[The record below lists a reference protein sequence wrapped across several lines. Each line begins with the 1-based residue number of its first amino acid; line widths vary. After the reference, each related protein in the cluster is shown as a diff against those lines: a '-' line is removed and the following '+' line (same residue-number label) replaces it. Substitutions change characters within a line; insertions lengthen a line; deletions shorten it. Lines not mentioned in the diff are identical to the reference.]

1 MNDRVDRQFRART
14 LAGAAR
20 RRPLPSKPQLMLP
33 APAPAP
39 APDPFEVEPAHH
51 RWLLTTCV
59 AGIAGSL
66 VIGSAVLGIFGEN
79 AAPRDAFAAVDKAAI
94 TGSYADLTGA
104 ESERS
109 IGRKELSAAY
119 QPQPDLPVTSI
130 IPERDLN
137 NAALYPEITSDV
149 LPYGDGKT
157 VVIDAEIDS
166 IGGEENITTITK
178 QVPPEPTD
186 ETFELAQGETLI
198 GALTDRGV
206 GREAAKALADAIEPV
221 FPATQ
226 MKTGTRFELT
236 LDRQFDFY
244 GRDVIFPVEL
254 SFQPGPDET
263 ITVQADEDGRFVAAI
278 AGAKAGAKSQYAD
291 YNHFRTRAKVGSSL
305 YGTAKDNKVPGYIV
319 AELTRI
325 FAYDVDFQRQVK
337 ANDSFDVFYGNPL
350 TGSSSKRK
358 VLHYAQLTLDG
369 KTKTYY
375 RFTTKDGQTDYYDE
389 NGRSAQKSLLKT
401 PVSGARLTSGFGM
414 RRHPLLGYSKMHA
427 GVDFGA
433 PHGTPIRAAG
443 SGVVEL
449 AGRHGAY
456 GITVE
461 IKHDNKY
468 ETLYAHMSKLAA
480 GIRRGAKVNQG
491 QIIGYVGS
499 TGRSTGPHLHY
510 EVHVN
515 DRPINPTR
523 IKAAGGKH
531 LSGKELARFNQLK
544 ARVEAMMQQ
553 APSPLQVAEVN
564 P

>member
-1 MNDRVDRQFRART
+1 LNDRVDRKGRVRPAS
-14 LAGAAR
+14 GAVR
-20 RRPLPSKPQLMLP
+20 RRPQPPRVP
-33 APAPAP
+33 AS
-39 APDPFEVEPAHH
+39 DLDHPFDVEPVHH

-79 AAPRDAFAAVDKAAI
+79 AAPTDAYASIDKASV
-94 TGSYADLTGA
+94 TGSYPGNADPEGEA
-104 ESERS
+104 SI

-119 QPQPDLPVTSI
+119 QPQPETSGSLI
-130 IPERDLN
+130 VPERDLT
-137 NAALYPEITSDV
+137 NANAYPEITSED

-157 VVIDAEIDS
+157 IVLDAEIQAIDQE
-166 IGGEENITTITK
+166 GQNITTITK

-186 ETFELAQGETLI
+186 ETFQLAKNQTLI
-198 GALTDRGV
+198 DALTDRGV
-206 GREAAKALADAIEPV
+206 SREAAQSLANAVEPV
-221 FPATQ
+221 FPGNLMKEGTQ
-226 MKTGTRFELT
+226 FEVT
-236 LDRQFDFY
+236 LDRQLDFY
-244 GRDVIFPVEL
+244 GREVIFPVEL
-254 SFQPGPDET
+254 SFRPGPNET

-278 AGAKAGAKSQYAD
+278 DGAKAGVKSKYAEI
-291 YNHFRTRAKVGSSL
+291 NHFRTKSKVGSSL
-305 YGTAKDNKVPGYIV
+305 YGTAKDNKIPDYIT
-319 AELTRI
+319 AELTRV

-337 ANDSFDVFYGNPL
+337 ANDTFEVFYGNPL
-350 TGSSSKRK
+350 TGSSAKRK

-375 RFTTKDGQTDYYDE
+375 RYTTKDGQTDYYDE
-389 NGRSAQKSLLKT
+389 QGRSAQKSLLKT

-414 RRHPLLGYSKMHA
+414 RRHPLLGYSKMHT

-443 SGVVEL
+443 AGTVEI

-461 IKHDNKY
+461 IKHNNKY

-480 GIRRGAKVNQG
+480 GVRRGSKVNQG

-510 EVHVN
+510 EVRMN
-515 DRPINPTR
+515 NRPVNPTR
-523 IKAAGGKH
+523 IKAAGGKQ
-531 LSGKELARFNQLK
+531 LAGKELAKFKQLK
-544 ARVEAMMQQ
+544 QKVAAMMQQ
-553 APSPLQVAEVN
+553 APSATQVAQVQ

>member
-1 MNDRVDRQFRART
+1 
-14 LAGAAR
+14 
-20 RRPLPSKPQLMLP
+20 MLP

-79 AAPRDAFAAVDKAAI
+79 AAPGDAFAAVDKAAI

-104 ESERS
+104 EAERS

-166 IGGEENITTITK
+166 IGDEENITTITK

-186 ETFELAQGETLI
+186 ETFELAKGETLI

-254 SFQPGPDET
+254 SFQPGPNET
-263 ITVQADEDGRFVAAI
+263 ITVEADEDGRFVAAI

-337 ANDSFDVFYGNPL
+337 ANDTFDVFYGNPL

-358 VLHYAQLTLDG
+358 VLHYTQLTLDG
-369 KTKTYY
+369 KTRTYY

-443 SGVVEL
+443 SGVVQL

-461 IKHDNKY
+461 VKHDNKY

-515 DRPINPTR
+515 NRPINPTR

-544 ARVEAMMQQ
+544 SRVEAMMQQ

>member
-1 MNDRVDRQFRART
+1 
-14 LAGAAR
+14 
-20 RRPLPSKPQLMLP
+20 
-33 APAPAP
+33 
-39 APDPFEVEPAHH
+39 
-51 RWLLTTCV
+51 V

-79 AAPRDAFAAVDKAAI
+79 AAPRDAFAAVDKSSM
-94 TGSYADLTGA
+94 TGSYTDFTGE
-104 ESERS
+104 ESERP

-119 QPQPDLPVTSI
+119 QPQPDESISPI

-137 NAALYPEITSDV
+137 NANLYPEITSEG

-157 VVIDAEIDS
+157 VVIDAEFDN
-166 IGGEENITTITK
+166 IGDEENITTITK

-186 ETFELAQGETLI
+186 EAFQLAQGETLI
-198 GALTDRGV
+198 DALTDRGV
-206 GREAAKALADAIEPV
+206 SREAAISLTSAIEPV
-221 FPATQ
+221 FPAAQ
-226 MKTGTRFELT
+226 IKAGTTFELT

-254 SFQPGPDET
+254 SFRPGPNET
-263 ITVQADEDGRFVAAI
+263 ITVQADEDGQFVAAI
-278 AGAKAGAKSQYAD
+278 EGEKAGAKSKYAE
-291 YNHFRTRAKVGSSL
+291 YNHFRTRAQVGSSL
-305 YGTAKDNKVPGYIV
+305 YGTAKDNKVPGYIIS
-319 AELTRI
+319 ELTRI
-325 FAYDVDFQRQVK
+325 FAYDVDFQRQVQ
-337 ANDSFDVFYGNPL
+337 ASDTFDIFYGNPL

-375 RFTTKDGQTDYYDE
+375 RYTTRDGQTDYYDE
-389 NGRSAQKSLLKT
+389 AGRSAQKSLLKT

-427 GVDFGA
+427 GVDFGV

-443 SGVVEL
+443 SGIVQI

-461 IKHDNKY
+461 IKHNNKY

-480 GIRRGAKVNQG
+480 GIRRGARVNQG

-515 DRPINPTR
+515 SRPVNPTR
-523 IKAAGGKH
+523 IKAAGGKQ
-531 LSGKELARFNQLK
+531 LAGKDLAKFNQLK

-553 APSPLQVAEVN
+553 APSALQVAEAR